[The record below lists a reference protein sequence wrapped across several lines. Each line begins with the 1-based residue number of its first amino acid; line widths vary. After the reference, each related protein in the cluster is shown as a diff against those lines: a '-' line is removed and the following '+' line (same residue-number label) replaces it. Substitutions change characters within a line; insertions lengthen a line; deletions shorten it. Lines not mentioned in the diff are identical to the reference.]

1 MLLLISEV
9 VTNSVKHSRAAET
22 PIELD
27 ASLVGR
33 TVRVVVS
40 DGGEGFARR
49 AREPSSS
56 GGYGLLLLDAQA
68 TRWGISGHGRT
79 RVWFEVDVG

>member
-9 VTNSVKHSRAAET
+9 VTNSVKHSTAAET

-33 TVRVVVS
+33 TVHVVVS